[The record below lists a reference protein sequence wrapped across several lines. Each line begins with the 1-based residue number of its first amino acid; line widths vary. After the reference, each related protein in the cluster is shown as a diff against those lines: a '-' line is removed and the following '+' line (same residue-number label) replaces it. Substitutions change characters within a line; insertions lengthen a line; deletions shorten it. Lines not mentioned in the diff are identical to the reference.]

1 MEPAF
6 ERLGPRTALRAVPAP
21 TREAPIID
29 RCDRVLRR
37 QARLPFRR
45 SCSPIGMPRRVR
57 FRNGK
62 TAPEYLL
69 ERRRSPRKRPQ
80 RLAVEF
86 ARLTTGRCRSFR
98 HQLQLTPL

>member
-1 MEPAF
+1 
-6 ERLGPRTALRAVPAP
+6 
-21 TREAPIID
+21 
-29 RCDRVLRR
+29 
-37 QARLPFRR
+37 
-45 SCSPIGMPRRVR
+45 MPQRVR
-57 FRNGK
+57 FRSGK

-80 RLAVEF
+80 RLVVEF